1 MTQVQFQEHV
11 LKELAEMKSLFIR
24 NEQDHSNLSKDHTN
38 LAIKKEQDH
47 KELSIKIES
56 LKSDVRV
63 LTSKFNWLLTILS
76 PVATAVLVGLVK
88 VIFFK

>member
-1 MTQVQFQEHV
+1 MTQERFQEHI
-11 LKELAEMKSLFIR
+11 LKELSEMKKELSEMKSLFIK
-24 NEQDHSNLSKDHTN
+24 NEQDHS
-38 LAIKKEQDH
+38 
-47 KELSIKIES
+47 ELSMKIES
-56 LKSDVRV
+56 VKSDVRV

>member
-1 MTQVQFQEHV
+1 MTQERFQEHI
-11 LKELAEMKSLFIR
+11 LKELSEMKSLFIK
-24 NEQDHSNLSKDHTN
+24 NEQDHS
-38 LAIKKEQDH
+38 
-47 KELSIKIES
+47 ELSMKIES
-56 LKSDVRV
+56 VKSDVRV